1 MNTAEEIVIQKEIQ
15 ANAFFHDFLL
25 FLQEAR
31 RDPFRLTERGN
42 LRLNDIHYLGD
53 RFQLHIYRDALGPRG
68 EYIRSE
74 KDVPLLLRIRLITN
88 LMGLTETDDKKKRL
102 ALSHEGRVFLNTF
115 TLQTQFEQV
124 ILWYLQQHEWADWYS
139 WYAGIARALQQ
150 EQRALWSY
158 FLARQNSRIEFGQF
172 LSGLREYFRLDD
184 LLDDPSHAY
193 VTRWAVEKMLVKDL
207 RMFGLLA
214 VENGTPRRFSDDE
227 VIAALKPTTLGVHIF
242 TLALA
247 DSTPAQIKGK
257 GESPVS

>member
-1 MNTAEEIVIQKEIQ
+1 MNTTEERVIQKEI
-15 ANAFFHDFLL
+15 AAIAFFHDFLL

-42 LRLNDIHYLGD
+42 LRLYDIHYLGD
-53 RFQLHIYRDALGPRG
+53 RFHLHIYHDTLGLHG

-74 KDVPLLLRIRLITN
+74 KDVPLLLRIRLIAR

-102 ALSHEGRVFLNTF
+102 ALSHDGRAFLDSL
-115 TLQTQFEQV
+115 TLQAQFEQV
-124 ILWYLQQHEWADWYS
+124 ILWYLKRYDWADWYS
-139 WYAGIARALQQ
+139 WYAGIARVLQR
-150 EQRALWSY
+150 EQRDLWSY

-184 LLDDPSHAY
+184 LLDDPAHSY

-214 VENGTPRRFSDDE
+214 VENGKPRRFSDDE
-227 VIAALKPTTLGVHIF
+227 VIAAVQPTALGVHIF

-247 DSTPAQIKGK
+247 DFPPAQTKGK
-257 GESPVS
+257 GERPVS